1 MFCIKNTP
9 ITGME
14 SNYSKA
20 FTLSG
25 EKRKR
30 ALSVYF
36 GDYKFKGDFYDIT
49 TSCVIFP
56 AEENLNDKSNYPLF
70 EEAGL

>member
-1 MFCIKNTP
+1 MFYNKNTP

-25 EKRKR
+25 KKRKQD
-30 ALSVYF
+30 LSVYF
-36 GDYKFKGDFYDIT
+36 GDYKFKGNF
-49 TSCVIFP
+49 
-56 AEENLNDKSNYPLF
+56 
-70 EEAGL
+70 